1 MNAIR
6 NRFNA
11 ISDAGDR
18 PGETLC
24 VNAVSVNPHYEEK

>member
-11 ISDAGDR
+11 ISDAGVR
-18 PGETLC
+18 PGETLG
-24 VNAVSVNPHYEEK
+24 VNAVSLNPYYEER